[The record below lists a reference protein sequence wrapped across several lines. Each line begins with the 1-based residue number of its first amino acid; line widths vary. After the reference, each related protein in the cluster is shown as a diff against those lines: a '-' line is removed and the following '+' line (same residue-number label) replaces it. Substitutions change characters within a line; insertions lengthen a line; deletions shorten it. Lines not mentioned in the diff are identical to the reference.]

1 MPIMPRPDPQAT
13 ESSQLPE
20 GFNEWTEEKALALA
34 AEEGIT
40 MTEEHWQV
48 IHFIRNHCKENG
60 TSCSARLLLKAIT
73 HHFKEEGG
81 KRYLYTL
88 FPRGPVVQ
96 ACKIACIPLP
106 AYALDLSFGSVH

>member
-1 MPIMPRPDPQAT
+1 MTRTDPLSTETSKVPDN
-13 ESSQLPE
+13 
-20 GFNEWTEEKALALA
+20 FNDWNEAYALELA
-34 AEEGIT
+34 AEENIE
-40 MTEEHWQV
+40 MTDEHWRV

-73 HHFKEEGG
+73 NNFKTEGG

-96 ACKIACIPLP
+96 ACKIAGIPLP
-106 AYALDLSFGSVH
+106 AYSLDLSFGSVH